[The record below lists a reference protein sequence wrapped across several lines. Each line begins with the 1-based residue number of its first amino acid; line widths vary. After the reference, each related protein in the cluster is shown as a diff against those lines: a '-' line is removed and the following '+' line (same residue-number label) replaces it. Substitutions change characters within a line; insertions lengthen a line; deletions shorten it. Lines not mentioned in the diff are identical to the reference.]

1 MAAKGELTF
10 KNAVEVGSAM
20 DEAVS
25 QTRKAVTDVT
35 NLAQSLQEGAGPQID
50 LALNEAQTL
59 LESIKQLLPSMIE
72 KNDESNN
79 ALDKANKL
87 HDKMAEIASPL
98 DSPSKSL
105 KSLKNKIQKFLA
117 DIADI
122 KNYTDIA
129 REKAS
134 QTAFINDAN
143 RYIKILFLSKNVI

>member
-1 MAAKGELTF
+1 
-10 KNAVEVGSAM
+10 M

-50 LALNEAQTL
+50 LALNEAQIL
-59 LESIKQLLPSMIE
+59 LEHIKQLLPSMTE

-87 HDKMAEIASPL
+87 HNKMAQIASPL
-98 DSPSKSL
+98 ENPSQLL
-105 KSLKNKIQKFLA
+105 KSLKNKIKKFQA

-122 KNYTDIA
+122 KNYTEIA

-143 RYIKILFLSKNVI
+143 RFIEI